1 MGQRWRLL
9 GGKLFEQFLRVQG
22 MSSNQIEISS
32 ERVDDIPVIVEWLQ
46 QIEIAKWIDQK
57 LSQPHGNHQGL
68 SYGQLSVLLLIY
80 IMTQADHRLCAVEA
94 WVKTHQQTL
103 ELSTGWSIGEKD
115 VTDDRLARVVEEL
128 GKQEEACQQI
138 ELKVGQQLIRAYELP
153 TEVARADT
161 SSFSVHHQ
169 QLESEGESVLRH
181 GHSKDKRPDLL
192 QYRQLLGTVDPAGI
206 PLVSA
211 TLAGNGADDP
221 LYYPTW
227 QKMVSVIGHKQ
238 FVFLAD
244 CKAAA
249 IATRAQIAAK
259 GGVYCFPVPMSGQN
273 PLLLKQWVLDP
284 PSPSVEI
291 RLPQQPTDDPA
302 VGQGFEVELGK
313 FWFNP
318 TTQKWV
324 RWQERY
330 LVVYSTS
337 LATAQRRGL
346 HQRLD
351 QAQTALDK
359 LVAKPGNELESL
371 NAKVEAILKRH
382 RVQEFFSVTTTTQT
396 VTQTRYVG
404 RGRPAANA
412 PTQQLTQ
419 IQLHLQVQR
428 QPQAIEQA
436 EQLAGWRLYLTN
448 APITQLSLPQAILY
462 YRDQWLLE
470 RGFHRFKRGQL
481 PALPIYFQNQ
491 DRIAGL
497 MFLLTLALRVFT
509 LIEFVVRLA
518 LQTAQQSLAGLYEGN
533 PKRETNRPSAEQLLK
548 AFDNLT
554 LYFLP
559 DASIFITPLS
569 DLQKRIL
576 ALMKLPES
584 LYQLHLMPCKT

>member
-1 MGQRWRLL
+1 
-9 GGKLFEQFLRVQG
+9 
-22 MSSNQIEISS
+22 MSSNQVEISS
-32 ERVDDIPVIVEWLQ
+32 ERVDDIPVIVKWLQ
-46 QIEIAKWIDQK
+46 QMEIAKWIDQK

-80 IMTQADHRLCAVEA
+80 IISQSDHRLCAVEA

-138 ELKVGQQLIRAYELP
+138 ELKVGQHLIRTYELP
-153 TEVARADT
+153 TEVGRADT
-161 SSFSVHHQ
+161 SSFSVHHEQ
-169 QLESEGESVLRH
+169 IESEAESRLRH

-192 QYRQLLGTVDPAGI
+192 QYRQLLATIDPAGI

-227 QKMVSVIGHKQ
+227 QRMASVIGHKQ

-249 IATRAQIAAK
+249 IATRAQIAAQ
-259 GGVYCFPVPMSGQN
+259 GGIYCFPVPMSGQN
-273 PLLLKQWVLDP
+273 PLLLNQWVFNP

-291 RLPQQPTDDPA
+291 RLPQQSTDDPA

-412 PTQQLTQ
+412 PTQQVTQ
-419 IQLHLQVQR
+419 IQLHLQFDR
-428 QPQAIEQA
+428 QSPAIEQA

-448 APITQLSLPQAILY
+448 APITRLSLPQAILY

-491 DRIAGL
+491 DRIVGL

-533 PKRETNRPSAEQLLK
+533 PKRTTNRPSTEQLLK

-584 LYQLHLMPCKT
+584 LYQLHLKPCKT

>member
-1 MGQRWRLL
+1 
-9 GGKLFEQFLRVQG
+9 

-32 ERVDDIPVIVEWLQ
+32 ERVDDIPVIVEWLR

-80 IMTQADHRLCAVEA
+80 IISQADHRLCAVEG
-94 WVKTHQQTL
+94 WVETHRRTL
-103 ELSTGWSIGEKD
+103 ELSTGWSIGAKD
-115 VTDDRLARVVEEL
+115 VTDDRLARVVEEV
-128 GKQEEACQQI
+128 GKQSEACREI
-138 ELKVGQQLIRAYELP
+138 ERKVGQQLIRTYELP
-153 TEVARADT
+153 TEVARADS
-161 SSFSVHHQ
+161 SSFSVYHEPV
-169 QLESEGESVLRH
+169 ESEGESLLRH

-192 QYRQLLGTVDPAGI
+192 QYRQLLGTLDPAGI

-227 QKMVSVIGHKQ
+227 QKMASVIGHKQ

-249 IATRAQIAAK
+249 IATRAQIAAQ
-259 GGVYCFPVPMSGQN
+259 GGIYCFPVPMSGQN

-284 PSPSVEI
+284 PTASVEI
-291 RLPQQPTDDPA
+291 RLPKQDAEDPA
-302 VGQGFEVELGK
+302 VGKGFEVELGK

-318 TTQKWV
+318 TSQKWV
-324 RWQERY
+324 RWQERH
-330 LVVYSTS
+330 LVVYSTQ

-351 QAQTALDK
+351 SAQTALDQ
-359 LVAKPGNELESL
+359 LAAKPGTDLESL
-371 NAKVEAILKRH
+371 NTKVEAILKRH

-404 RGRPAANA
+404 RGRPTANA
-412 PTQQLTQ
+412 PTQQVTQ

-428 QPQAIEQA
+428 QPQVIEQA

-448 APITQLSLPQAILY
+448 APSTQLSLPQAIIY
-462 YRDQWLLE
+462 YRDEWLLE

-491 DRIAGL
+491 DRIVGL

-569 DLQKRIL
+569 NLQKRIL

-584 LYQLHLMPCKT
+584 LYQLHLKPCKT